1 MINIESY
8 NELNMFD
15 FKNQFRNELQDIIN
29 PYIKQ
34 CADDRSYYFKVERQ
48 LRLCETRLNQLENI
62 IYQREDLE
70 GMDLFKKIFDKI
82 KTVDSERLVEEQKL
96 RTMCQEN

>member
-29 PYIKQ
+29 PYIK
-34 CADDRSYYFKVERQ
+34 
-48 LRLCETRLNQLENI
+48 
-62 IYQREDLE
+62 
-70 GMDLFKKIFDKI
+70 
-82 KTVDSERLVEEQKL
+82 
-96 RTMCQEN
+96 